1 MLLKIRLKEDWN
13 GYKAGTEQVVIES
26 TYRELKKNGLCNLV
40 SGGLDDF
47 IPIIPKHEEEE

>member
-13 GYKAGTEQVVIES
+13 GYKAGEELAVLES
-26 TYRELKKNGLCNLV
+26 AYIQLKKENKCNLV
-40 SGGLDDF
+40 SGGLEDF